1 MDQITQITRRGGVA
15 TVRLLSGDEL
25 RIPSAVYLERRL
37 RTGEKIDPEAYR
49 AFMAQRGY
57 PHALEAAMKFLAL
70 RERSEKEVV
79 SRLRRSCYDAET
91 IARVMET
98 LTRHALV
105 SDGRFAEQWTD
116 SRKKKYGRDRIA
128 RELRMKGVSESEA
141 RTALADFSGEEEFER
156 AYGQAVKMT
165 RKFRGD
171 AKKIAQALL
180 RRGYGWSVARKAAEA
195 AVKAAGPE
203 AGS

>member
-1 MDQITQITRRGGVA
+1 MDKIVEIKRKNGVA
-15 TVRLLSGDEL
+15 TIKMLSGDTL
-25 RIPSAVYLERRL
+25 RVPSALYLERRL
-37 RTGEKIDPEAYR
+37 HVNQMIDPEAYR
-49 AFMAQRGY
+49 LYLRQRGY
-57 PHALEAAMKFLAL
+57 AHALEAAMKFLAL
-70 RERSEKEVV
+70 RERSEQEVRA
-79 SRLRRSCYDAET
+79 RLRRSCYGEET

-116 SRKKKYGRDRIA
+116 SRKKKYGRGRIA
-128 RELRMKGVSESEA
+128 RELRMKGVSENEA
-141 RTALADFSGEEEFER
+141 RAALADFSGEEEYER